1 MTIGIEPGPE
11 VPILGPEAAPIVE
24 IPATPTIEAEELAD
38 DYGKFVAEPLE
49 RGFGTTL
56 GNALRRVLLNSL
68 LGSAVHAVRIDGVQH
83 EYSTLAGIREDV
95 TEIILN
101 IKGVRLRGHSDRPG
115 TLRLDVQGP
124 GQVTAGDIQPSADYD
139 IVNPEA
145 YIASLSSADARL
157 SMDLH
162 VEQGKG
168 YKAATP
174 VEDAPIGVLPVDA
187 IYTPSRRVNYHV
199 EKTRVG
205 QITDYEKLTIE
216 IWTDGS
222 KSPLEAMRESA
233 QLLVESFGMFAGI
246 GLDAEQGRKGLLLG
260 VSREHYNMPVEKLDL
275 SVRTLNCLKRGKI
288 DMVGE
293 ILDKSREELL
303 QIKNFGEKSLDE
315 LSERLAALGIISAD
329 EAAAGVTALDDAA
342 DAAVDVLALP
352 RSFGPDDEPPA
363 REPAPEDDEA
373 ESEKPRRL
381 GAEPVKDLSA
391 LRALLGEE
399 NKGTANETETE

>member
-1 MTIGIEPGPE
+1 MTIGIEPAPE
-11 VPILGPEAAPIVE
+11 APIVE
-24 IPATPTIEAEELAD
+24 VPPVVPTIDAEELAD
-38 DYGKFVAEPLE
+38 EYGKFVAEPLE
-49 RGFGTTL
+49 RGFGATL

-83 EYSTLAGIREDV
+83 EYSTLPGIREDV

-145 YIASLSSADARL
+145 YIASLSSAEARL
-157 SMDLH
+157 SVDLH

-168 YKAATP
+168 YKPATP
-174 VEDAPIGVLPVDA
+174 VEEAPIGVLPVDA
-187 IYTPSRRVNYHV
+187 IYTPIKRVNYHV

-233 QLLVESFGMFAGI
+233 QLLVESFGMFATVGQ
-246 GLDAEQGRKGLLLG
+246 GTEEGRKGLRAG
-260 VSREHYNMPVEKLDL
+260 VSSEHYNMPIEKLEL
-275 SVRTLNCLKRGKI
+275 SVRTLNCLKRSKI
-288 DMVGE
+288 DTVGE

-303 QIKNFGEKSLDE
+303 RIKNFGEKSLDE
-315 LSERLAALGIISAD
+315 LNERLAVLGIPTSDEDADLAALAD
-329 EAAAGVTALDDAA
+329 EEAA
-342 DAAVDVLALP
+342 DVDVLALP
-352 RSFGPDDEPPA
+352 RSFGPDDEPPTRDA
-363 REPAPEDDEA
+363 EPEDEEGDE
-373 ESEKPRRL
+373 EKPRRVS
-381 GAEPVKDLSA
+381 AEPVKDLSA
-391 LRALLGEE
+391 LRALLGQED
-399 NKGTANETETE
+399 KDKAADETETE

>member
-11 VPILGPEAAPIVE
+11 APIVE
-24 IPATPTIEAEELAD
+24 VPPAIPSIEAEELAD
-38 DYGKFVAEPLE
+38 EYGKFVAEPLE
-49 RGFGTTL
+49 RGFGATL

-68 LGSAVHAVRIDGVQH
+68 VGSAVHAVRIDGVQH
-83 EYSTLAGIREDV
+83 EYSTLPGIREDV

-101 IKGVRLRGHSDRPG
+101 IKSVRLRGHSDRPG
-115 TLRLDVQGP
+115 TLRLEVQGP

-145 YIASLSSADARL
+145 YIAGLSSADARL

-168 YKAATP
+168 YKPATP
-174 VEDAPIGVLPVDA
+174 VEEQPIGVLPVDA
-187 IYTPSRRVNYHV
+187 IYTPIKRVNYHV

-233 QLLVESFGMFAGI
+233 QLLVESFGMFATI
-246 GLDAEQGRKGLLLG
+246 GQESDEGRKGLRAG
-260 VSREHYNMPVEKLDL
+260 VSSEHYNMPIEKLEL

-288 DMVGE
+288 DTVGE

-303 QIKNFGEKSLDE
+303 AIKNFGQKSLDE
-315 LSERLAALGIISAD
+315 LNERLAALGIPSTD
-329 EAAAGVTALDDAA
+329 EDAEVTALAEEA
-342 DAAVDVLALP
+342 DAEVDVLSLP
-352 RSFGPDDEPPA
+352 RSFAPDDEPPA
-363 REPAPEDDEA
+363 REGADGEEG
-373 ESEKPRRL
+373 EQEKPRRISD
-381 GAEPVKDLSA
+381 EPVKDLSA
-391 LRALLGEE
+391 LRALLGQEE
-399 NKGTANETETE
+399 KDEAEDEAETE